1 MASRARL
8 VHGEHVR
15 RRIWVAL
22 AWYLLLA
29 ERAVAR
35 RLVIVVAWVWLGE
48 SLDLPQL
55 SGAAATLAGISPA
68 QTPR

>member
-1 MASRARL
+1 VVPVARQ
-8 VHGEHVR
+8 
-15 RRIWVAL
+15 
-22 AWYLLLA
+22 
-29 ERAVAR
+29 RAVAR